1 MAALIAIWFQH
12 YGLGAVF
19 ALLLLENF
27 GLPVPGET
35 VLLYAAYLAQT
46 RAAFGW
52 TELVAVASFACIL
65 GQTAGYLLGR
75 HFAPWVRRR
84 LRPQQRRVETTERY
98 FRRHGAATV
107 LFARFFAGVRVVVG
121 PVAGLSRMPLRTFL
135 AFSTLGALLWAGLLT
150 AFAAA
155 LTRAFGRLARVEQ
168 ALGRLDAALLAAA
181 VLLVLLAWYV
191 RRRRRAHE

>member
-1 MAALIAIWFQH
+1 MADLIATWFQH

-35 VLLYAAYLAQT
+35 VLLYAAYLAQS
-46 RAAFGW
+46 RAAFPW
-52 TELVAVASFACIL
+52 TELVAVAALACFF
-65 GQTAGYLLGR
+65 GQTAGYILGR
-75 HFAPWVRRR
+75 RFAPWARRL
-84 LRPQQRRVETTERY
+84 LRPQQRRVEALERY

-107 LFARFFAGVRVVVG
+107 LVARFLAGVRVVVG
-121 PVAGLSRMPLRTFL
+121 PVAGLSRMPPRTFL
-135 AFSTLGALLWAGLLT
+135 AFSALGALLWAGLLT
-150 AFAAA
+150 ALAAA

-181 VLLVLLAWYV
+181 VLLVALAWYV